1 MSRKQ
6 ILFLFLILAFLS
18 TGLWARFFLDHRQ
31 GRDVTG
37 VDEKLLAFDPG
48 KAERILIGKGLKTQ
62 VEIFK
67 EDGIWKVKE
76 LWNARADE
84 IKVQAILSAL
94 SGIRGDLRS
103 SDPALLKDFG
113 ITDPEAFCVK
123 VMGGNNDLL
132 ADLKIGVKS
141 PGHTGLFVRLFDRPD
156 VYAVEVGL
164 DRMLGLFTGLE
175 EGDLSS
181 GFWADLVLF
190 KLEPERVKEIT
201 ISRLKD
207 GVTALRAGVVKEE
220 GGGPGEPGR
229 WKLIG
234 PQESLSAD
242 PDKVLR
248 FIVTLNSLRA
258 QAVADPN
265 QKHGLDH
272 PVWQLGVK
280 ESEGGKEKETVLF
293 AGAKDS
299 KEYVYF
305 VKRRGRS
312 EVYRLNGYYFEDMNI
327 TNEKLIEDTPRG
339 GEGTGNS

>member
-94 SGIRGDLRS
+94 SGIQGDLRS
-103 SDPALLKDFG
+103 SDPALFQDFG

-123 VMGGNNDLL
+123 VTGGNNDLL
-132 ADLKIGVKS
+132 ADLKIGIKS
-141 PGHTGLFVRLFDRPD
+141 PGPTGFFIRLFDRPD
-156 VYAVEVGL
+156 VYDVEVGL

-181 GFWADLVLF
+181 GFWADLALL
-190 KLEPERVKEIT
+190 KLKPERVKEIT

-220 GGGPGEPGR
+220 GGEPEEPGR
-229 WKLIG
+229 WKLVG

-258 QAVADPN
+258 QAVANPN

-272 PVWQLGVK
+272 PVWQLVVK
-280 ESEGGKEKETVLF
+280 ESEGEKEKEMVLF

-305 VKRRGRS
+305 VKRRDQS

-327 TNEKLIEDTPRG
+327 TNEKLIGDTPQG
-339 GEGTGNS
+339 NEETGNS